1 MFRWMLGG
9 SAGLA
14 LGLPLLRADAM
25 TESADEAWLT
35 ALATKKQ
42 KAFLDVP
49 TYFVDGSPFRRS
61 NALLA
66 AFTGAYAM
74 PAKDIG
80 IAVGF
85 HGPALAYTMTAD
97 AWKEYDLLERVAKS
111 LRAEDAAALR
121 AMGAGAPALGVEGL
135 KDMVG
140 KGMHVL
146 ACRNTMMRWARDLAT
161 KRQQEPEAVMK
172 ALEASVQPTVIA
184 VPAMIAAAVLAQS
197 RGISY
202 VAIS

>member
-1 MFRWMLGG
+1 MQERRRMFRWMLGG

-146 ACRNTMMRWARDLAT
+146 ACRNTM

>member
-1 MFRWMLGG
+1 M
-9 SAGLA
+9 
-14 LGLPLLRADAM
+14 PLLRADAM
-25 TESADEAWLT
+25 AGTADDAWLT

-49 TYFVDGSPFRRS
+49 TFFVDGSPFRRS
-61 NALLA
+61 NALLT

-74 PAKDIG
+74 PAADIG

-85 HGPALAYTMTAD
+85 HGAALAYTMTAD
-97 AWKEYDLLERVAKS
+97 AWKEYDLLERVAKT
-111 LRAEDAAALR
+111 LRPEDATALR
-121 AMGAGAPALGVEGL
+121 AMGAGAPAIGVDGI
-135 KDMVG
+135 KDIAG

-146 ACRNTMMRWARDLAT
+146 ACRNTMMRWARDIAA
-161 KRQQEPEAVMK
+161 KRQQQPEAVMK
-172 ALEASVQPTVIA
+172 ALEASLQPTVSP

-202 VAIS
+202 IAIS